1 MNCKQSDIYRKYRQ
15 INNINFETENQTYSS
30 FSGLVVFQKLFI
42 NLGLKAKLK
51 LCFKNNLLQGV
62 IQYHSIMLMLIV
74 HILLGYRELR
84 DQRFYADDPMVKRL
98 LGMDQLP
105 SVSSISRALSNAE
118 TNDVNNLRQL
128 GKSSVLDRL
137 SDLSL
142 SRITIDFDGSVLSTT
157 RRAEGSAVGFNKK
170 KKGARSYY
178 PLFCTVAQ
186 TGQVFDFHH
195 RAGNVHDSNGA
206 NTFILDCIKQ
216 IRSGTASNMIIE
228 SRMDSAFFSD
238 QVVTMLDTNNVEF
251 TQSVPFERFPEL
263 KKYIEDN
270 SDWIEHDDEHAF
282 FELDWKPDSW
292 KEMNF
297 RFIAVRREVKKQIK
311 GPIQLDLFV
320 PYDYKHEFKV
330 ILTNKTSQA
339 HSVLMFHNGRGS
351 QENIFSELK
360 SQAQMDYVPTN
371 TKNGNQIYL
380 LATIFAHNLT
390 RELQMRTHAAE
401 RITTPKRTALWPFKK
416 IGTLRKK
423 MIQRAGRIT
432 KPGGVITL
440 TMAGNQ
446 AVKDLVCLFLCKL
459 DSPICK

>member
-1 MNCKQSDIYRKYRQ
+1 MNYKQSDIYRKYRE
-15 INNINFETENQTYSS
+15 INNIHFETEKQTFSS
-30 FSGLVVFQKLFI
+30 FSGLIVFHKLFI
-42 NLGLKAKLK
+42 CLELKAKLK
-51 LCFKNNLLQGV
+51 SCFKNNLLQGV
-62 IQYHSIMLMLIV
+62 IQHHSIMLMLVI

-105 SVSSISRALSNAE
+105 SVSSISRVLSNTKNA
-118 TNDVNNLRQL
+118 DVDNVRQL
-128 GKSSVLDRL
+128 GKEIVLNRL
-137 SDLSL
+137 SDLML
-142 SRITIDFDGSVLSTT
+142 ARITIDFDGSVLSTT
-157 RRAEGSAVGFNKK
+157 RHAEGSAVGFNKK

-178 PLFCTVAQ
+178 PLFCTIAQ

-195 RAGNVHDSNGA
+195 RPGNVHDSNGA
-206 NTFILDCIKQ
+206 DTFIADCLKQ
-216 IRSGTASNMIIE
+216 IRAGTATNAIIE

-263 KKYIEDN
+263 KKQIEGN
-270 SDWIEHDDEHAF
+270 LEWIEYDHEHAF

-292 KEMNF
+292 EENNF

-330 ILTNKTSQA
+330 ILTNKNTQA
-339 HSVLMFHNGRGS
+339 DTVLMFHNGRGS
-351 QENIFSELK
+351 QESIFSELK

-371 TKNGNQIYL
+371 TKNGNQLYL
-380 LATIFAHNLT
+380 LATIFAHNLI
-390 RELQMRTHAAE
+390 RELQMRTLVAD
-401 RITTPKRTALWPFKK
+401 RTTTSKRAALWAFEK
-416 IGTLRKK
+416 IGSLRKK
-423 MIQRAGRIT
+423 MILRAGRIT

-440 TMAGNQ
+440 TMATNQ
-446 AVKDLVCLFLCKL
+446 AVKDLVCMFLREL
-459 DSPICK
+459 DLSN

>member
-1 MNCKQSDIYRKYRQ
+1 MNYKQSDIYRKYQQ
-15 INNINFETENQTYSS
+15 INNFQFETENQSYSS
-30 FSGLVVFQKLFI
+30 FSGLIVFQKLFVH
-42 NLGLKAKLK
+42 LGLKSKLK
-51 LCFKNNLLQGV
+51 ACFKYNYRQGV
-62 IQYHSIMLMLIV
+62 IQHHSIMLMLII

-98 LGMDQLP
+98 LGMSQLP
-105 SVSSISRALSNAE
+105 SVSTISRVLSNTE
-118 TNDVNNLRQL
+118 NSDIENLRHL
-128 GKSSVLDRL
+128 NKTVILDRL
-137 SDLSL
+137 TDLSL
-142 SRITIDFDGSVLSTT
+142 ARVTIDFDGSVLSTT

-206 NTFILDCIKQ
+206 DAFISDCINQ
-216 IRSGTASNMIIE
+216 IRGELSSGVIIE

-238 QVVTMLDTNNVEF
+238 QIVTMLNTNHIEF
-251 TQSVPFERFPEL
+251 TQSVPFERFPQL
-263 KKYIEDN
+263 KKHIEEN
-270 SDWIEHDDEHAF
+270 VDWIEHDDKHAF

-292 KEMNF
+292 KSTNF
-297 RFIAVRREVKKQIK
+297 RFIAVRKEVKKQIK

-320 PYDYKHEFKV
+320 AYDYKYEFKV
-330 ILTNKTSQA
+330 ILTNKTVQA
-339 HSVLMFHNGRGS
+339 NSVLLFHNGRGS

-371 TKNGNQIYL
+371 TKKGNQLYL
-380 LATIFAHNLT
+380 LATLFAHNLM
-390 RELQMRTHAAE
+390 RELQMRTQVIE
-401 RITTPKRTALWPFKK
+401 RTTTPKRAALWVFEK

-432 KPGGVITL
+432 KPNGILTL

-446 AVKDLVCLFLCKL
+446 AVKDLMCMFLREL
-459 DSPICK
+459 DSSAQ

>member
-1 MNCKQSDIYRKYRQ
+1 MNYKQSDIYSKYQQ
-15 INNINFETENQTYSS
+15 INNIQFETENQTYSS
-30 FSGLVVFQKLFI
+30 FSGLVVFQKLFV
-42 NLGLKAKLK
+42 NLGLKTKLK
-51 LCFKNNLLQGV
+51 ACFKNNNLQGV
-62 IQYHSIMLMLIV
+62 IHYHSIMLMLII

-98 LGMDQLP
+98 LGMSQLP
-105 SVSSISRALSNAE
+105 SVSTISRALSNTE
-118 TNDVNNLRQL
+118 LSDVESLRNL
-128 GKSSVLDRL
+128 GKTFVLDRL

-142 SRITIDFDGSVLSTT
+142 ARVTVDFDGSVLSTT

-206 NTFILDCIKQ
+206 DTFILDCINE
-216 IRSGTASNMIIE
+216 IREGLPPNTVIE

-238 QVVTMLDTNNVEF
+238 KVVNMLDTHHVEF
-251 TQSVPFERFPEL
+251 TQSVPFERFVEL
-263 KKYIEDN
+263 KKHIEDN
-270 SDWIEHDDEHAF
+270 LDWIEHDDEHAF
-282 FELDWKPDSW
+282 FELNWKPDSW
-292 KEMNF
+292 ESTHF
-297 RFIAVRREVKKQIK
+297 RFIAIRKKVKKQIK

-320 PYDYKHEFKV
+320 PYDYKNEFKV
-330 ILTNKTSQA
+330 ILTNKSTQA
-339 HSVLMFHNGRGS
+339 NSVLMFHNGRGS

-380 LATIFAHNLT
+380 MATLFAHNLT
-390 RELQMRTHAAE
+390 RELQMRTQVIE
-401 RITTPKRTALWPFKK
+401 RPTTPKRAALWAFEK

-432 KPGGVITL
+432 KPSGVLTL

-446 AVKDLVCLFLCKL
+446 TVKDLVCMFMNKL
-459 DSPICK
+459 DSPA

>member
-1 MNCKQSDIYRKYRQ
+1 MS
-15 INNINFETENQTYSS
+15 
-30 FSGLVVFQKLFI
+30 
-42 NLGLKAKLK
+42 
-51 LCFKNNLLQGV
+51 
-62 IQYHSIMLMLIV
+62 
-74 HILLGYRELR
+74 
-84 DQRFYADDPMVKRL
+84 
-98 LGMDQLP
+98 QLP
-105 SVSSISRALSNAE
+105 SVSTISRTLSNTE
-118 TNDVNNLRQL
+118 NGDIENLRHL
-128 GKSSVLDRL
+128 SKTVVLDRL
-137 SDLSL
+137 TNLSL
-142 SRITIDFDGSVLSTT
+142 ARVTIDFDGSVLSTT

-206 NTFILDCIKQ
+206 DTFILDCIHQ
-216 IRSGTASNMIIE
+216 IRGELSSDVVIE

-238 QVVTMLDTNNVEF
+238 QIVTMLNNNHVEF

-263 KKYIEDN
+263 KKHIEEN

-292 KEMNF
+292 ESTNF
-297 RFIAVRREVKKQIK
+297 RFIAVRKEVKKQIK

-330 ILTNKTSQA
+330 ILTNKKVQA
-339 HSVLMFHNGRGS
+339 NSVLLFHNGRGS

-371 TKNGNQIYL
+371 TKNGNQFYL
-380 LATIFAHNLT
+380 LATLFAHNLT
-390 RELQMRTHAAE
+390 RELQMKTQVIE
-401 RITTPKRTALWPFKK
+401 RATTPKRAALWAFEK

-432 KPGGVITL
+432 KPSGVVTL

-446 AVKDLVCLFLCKL
+446 AVKDLMCMFLREL
-459 DSPICK
+459 DSFS

>member
-1 MNCKQSDIYRKYRQ
+1 MNYKQSDIYRKYQQ
-15 INNINFETENQTYSS
+15 INKLQFETENPSYSS
-30 FSGLVVFQKLFI
+30 FSGLIVFHKLFV
-42 NLGLKAKLK
+42 NLGLKTKLK
-51 LCFKNNLLQGV
+51 ACFKNNHLQGV
-62 IQYHSIMLMLIV
+62 IQHHSIMLMLII

-98 LGMDQLP
+98 LGMSQLP
-105 SVSSISRALSNAE
+105 SVSTISRVLSNTE
-118 TNDVNNLRQL
+118 NSDIESLRHL
-128 GKSSVLDRL
+128 GKTVVLDRL
-137 SDLSL
+137 VDLSL
-142 SRITIDFDGSVLSTT
+142 ARVTIDFDGSVLSTT

-206 NTFILDCIKQ
+206 DTFMSDCIHQ
-216 IRSGTASNMIIE
+216 IRDELSPNVIIE

-238 QVVTMLDTNNVEF
+238 KVVTMLNTNQVEF

-263 KKYIEDN
+263 KKYIEEN
-270 SDWIEHDDEHAF
+270 LDWIDHDDEHAF
-282 FELDWKPDSW
+282 FELDWKPDAW
-292 KEMNF
+292 KSTGF
-297 RFIAVRREVKKQIK
+297 RFIAVRKEVKKQIK

-330 ILTNKTSQA
+330 ILTNKTVQA
-339 HSVLMFHNGRGS
+339 NSVLLFHNGRGS

-371 TKNGNQIYL
+371 TKNGNQLYL
-380 LATIFAHNLT
+380 LATLFAHNLT
-390 RELQMRTHAAE
+390 RELQMRTQLME
-401 RITTPKRTALWPFKK
+401 RATTPKRAALWAFEK

-423 MIQRAGRIT
+423 LIQRAGRIT
-432 KPGGVITL
+432 KPSGVLTL

-446 AVKDLVCLFLCKL
+446 AVKELMCLFLREL
-459 DSPICK
+459 DSSTR